1 MATWINF
8 CRTEQ
13 GKALDAKLMSREEP
27 LKITKAMS
35 GAESV
40 NPLLLSSLKE
50 LPSPRQTLMLS
61 DKLFTDDPTEF
72 ILPIMLQNKGLTE
85 SYKMY
90 ILAIYAEDPDLGEI
104 IYMVCQTTTEGGEEI
119 PSEKAQPAF
128 SIQWNHVIKTDDAS
142 KVTVEVPEAGL
153 LTENVAE
160 QRYAKIE
167 NVQNMV
173 FDGAE
178 APLDSSVTKLWI
190 DTGNDNVLK
199 YYNGSQWVPLTAAGG
214 GFVVSD
220 TAPEDTGVLWIDTAK
235 GGIMKYYNG
244 TAWAI
249 VAAAWG

>member
-160 QRYAKIE
+160 QRYATKSHRHERAEIDGLENLDIDLGHFGDEAQIE
-167 NVQNMV
+167 VHNA
-173 FDGAE
+173 AE
-178 APLDSSVTKLWI
+178 YTRR
-190 DTGNDNVLK
+190 N
-199 YYNGSQWVPLTAAGG
+199 
-214 GFVVSD
+214 
-220 TAPEDTGVLWIDTAK
+220 
-235 GGIMKYYNG
+235 
-244 TAWAI
+244 
-249 VAAAWG
+249 